1 MIEGFRWLILLAIG
15 SSAAWVV
22 LLWLTGSFIGL

>member
-15 SSAAWVV
+15 SSIGWVIF
-22 LLWLTGSFIGL
+22 LWLTGSFMGF